1 MKTKY
6 LFLLLFVPI
15 VYTACQ
21 KEDEDNTNSN
31 NVSNNT
37 SASIIGGWQANSV
50 EIITRRGYY
59 ENYPNGKV
67 FLDTTI
73 ETWTSTNQNEGV
85 ISWYVDFKDNGE
97 CITTCIEIDLMY
109 SPCQVDIEIDTNNYM
124 KQGNTLIFL
133 DDTNLFED
141 EVHNIETLNNST
153 LILNVTELDTGLY
166 SGANPIQDVVYFMED
181 EMNYTFDR
189 DD

>member
-1 MKTKY
+1 MKTRY
-6 LFLLLFVPI
+6 LFLLLFIPI

-21 KEDEDNTNSN
+21 KEDEDNTNN
-31 NVSNNT
+31 NSSNNT
-37 SASIIGGWQANSV
+37 TASIIGGWHASRV
-50 EIITRRGYY
+50 EFIRTIGYY

-73 ETWTSTNQNEGV
+73 DIWTNNNQLDDIV
-85 ISWYVDFKDNGE
+85 SWYADFKENGE
-97 CITTCIEIDLMY
+97 CIVTLIESDGE
-109 SPCQVDIEIDTNNYM
+109 VEIDTNNYM
-124 KQGNTLIFL
+124 KQGSTLIFL

-153 LILNVTELDTGLY
+153 LILRATESDTSLY
-166 SGANPIQDVVYFMED
+166 LASGPNPVQDVVYFEED

>member
-1 MKTKY
+1 MKTRY
-6 LFLLLFVPI
+6 LFLLLFIPI

-31 NVSNNT
+31 NASDNT
-37 SASIIGGWQANSV
+37 SSSIIGGWEANFV
-50 EIITRRGYY
+50 EFIETRGYY

-73 ETWTSTNQNEGV
+73 DIWTNNNQLDDV
-85 ISWYVDFKDNGE
+85 VSWYADFKENGE
-97 CITTCIEIDLMY
+97 CIVTLVELDEENNYYT
-109 SPCQVDIEIDTNNYM
+109 EIDTNNYM
-124 KQGNTLIFL
+124 KQGSTLIFL

-153 LILNVTELDTGLY
+153 LILRATENDTSLY
-166 SGANPIQDVVYFMED
+166 LASGPNPVQDVVYFEED

-189 DD
+189 DN